1 MIRLVVLHSVT
12 APDQSYFLYGVLK
25 CSWGSGDLDLSLG
38 INFMGIRMS
47 GKRNLLLII
56 LITLVVQLGIVP
68 GLSADEEDIQKT
80 LLRME
85 QLLNQQQQELEAQR
99 KELAEQ
105 RELIQQLQNAQG
117 LPDNI
122 TEPMAP
128 EPVTPNP
135 SAVVAIDSP
144 DSESV
149 QDKPEVKLA
158 ETTEPAEEEAIT
170 DTSDSQ
176 YDAANSV
183 FSKDFIGAWR
193 LPGTD
198 SAMRIGGYVNLAV
211 VTSFDPVLIPDR
223 FITGSIPPA
232 GEDVAGAKSGTEV
245 TANQTRLNLEV
256 RQHTS
261 GGILRAFVEGDFE
274 GDGDTFRLR
283 HAFGQ
288 YRFMLAGKTWT
299 TFMDTNAR
307 PEGVDFEGINGQVL
321 VRQPQ
326 VRIFPKFGENMS
338 FKFALENPETDVVN
352 GTGVK
357 GRSDFVASVDRV
369 PLGSLGSWNSR
380 VAVVVRDLQAQD
392 TMEDSGEFGEIGEDL
407 PTESTFGWGVT
418 TSGRMPVTRWG
429 EDDFLLWQLTY
440 GKGVGRY
447 VSDLNTIG
455 GGDAVFDEDGKL
467 HALPVLAGF
476 LSYQHMWAKDFWF
489 LEKWPGIMRSNITL
503 SWVSIDNYDFQT
515 DRNYH
520 STLRTSANV
529 IYLPTRN
536 VRLGMELLWGK
547 RTNVDSS
554 YGTATQFQIS
564 ARYSF

>member
-1 MIRLVVLHSVT
+1 
-12 APDQSYFLYGVLK
+12 
-25 CSWGSGDLDLSLG
+25 
-38 INFMGIRMS
+38 MGIYFKSMRIS
-47 GKRNLLLII
+47 GQRNLLLII
-56 LITLVVQLGIVP
+56 LTTLMVQLGIVP
-68 GLSADEEDIQKT
+68 ALSADEQDLQET

-85 QLLNQQQQELEAQR
+85 QLLNQQQQELKAQR

-105 RELIQQLQNAQG
+105 RELIQQLQNAQR

-122 TEPMAP
+122 TEPEAP
-128 EPVTPNP
+128 EPVTPEP
-135 SAVVAIDSP
+135 SAVVAIDTP

-149 QDKPEVKLA
+149 QDEPEVELA
-158 ETTEPAEEEAIT
+158 ETTEPAKESVAV
-170 DTSDSQ
+170 DKSDSQ
-176 YDAANSV
+176 YDAANSA
-183 FSKDFIGAWR
+183 FSEDFIGAWR
-193 LPGTD
+193 LPGTE

-211 VTSFDPVLIPDR
+211 VNSFDPVLIPDR
-223 FITGSIPPA
+223 FITGSIPPSDQ
-232 GEDVAGAKSGTEV
+232 DVAGAKSGTEV
-245 TANQTRLNLEV
+245 TASQTRLNLEV

-261 GGILRAFVEGDFE
+261 SGILRAFVEGDFE
-274 GDGDTFRLR
+274 GRGDTFRLR

-288 YRFMLAGKTWT
+288 FRWMLAGKTWT
-299 TFMDTNAR
+299 TFMDTNST

-357 GRSDFVASVDRV
+357 GRSDLIASVDRV

-380 VAVVVRDLQAQD
+380 VGFIVRDLQAQNTTGD
-392 TMEDSGEFGEIGEDL
+392 DGPGGEDDAGSGGEDL
-407 PTESTFGWGVT
+407 PTATEFGWGVT
-418 TSGRMPVTRWG
+418 TSGRVPVTKWG

-440 GKGVGRY
+440 GKGIGRY
-447 VSDLNTIG
+447 VSDLGTIG

-467 HALPVLAGF
+467 HALPVFAGF
-476 LSYQHMWAKDFWF
+476 VSYQHLWAKDFWF
-489 LEKWPGIMRSNITL
+489 LQKWPGIMRSNITL
-503 SWVSIDNYDFQT
+503 SWVSIDNYDFQD

-520 STLRTSANV
+520 STLRTSANL

-547 RTNVDSS
+547 RINKDSS

-564 ARYSF
+564 ARYGF